1 MKILSLKSEN
11 VKRLSVVEVI
21 PKDKGLVIIAG
32 KNGAGKSAV
41 LDSIMYALAG
51 EDSIPTRPVRRGED
65 KAKVELDLGDY
76 SVTRT
81 MTAAGGGQLVVRNK
95 DGARQA
101 SPQAILDGLYGRL
114 SFDPLQFQKQKPAD
128 RSETL
133 RQLLGLDFEKE
144 DKEIDRLAE
153 DRRLV
158 NRDAKALEA
167 RLAAT
172 TEYPDA
178 PAEELSAS
186 AIIDEQR
193 KASAVNAENSQTRN
207 TYAILQQQHIDGL
220 VRLKQQESHLQKLR
234 EDLKRAEDN
243 FAANQRLMADT
254 EATLKNMRPEVEA
267 LVDISLEPF
276 AQKARAVESTNAQV
290 RANKQKKELRGQFKE
305 KTKQSEALTEKIEA
319 LEKGKKRRIAEAKF
333 PVEGLSLSD
342 TKEVE
347 FNGIPFDQVNTA
359 EQLRISMAMGMVMNP
374 KLRVLLIRQGN
385 DLDPD
390 SFKLIGD
397 MAVAGDYQVWLE
409 RVSTDGDVSVIIE
422 DGHVKAE
429 QPEQK
434 ELV

>member
-51 EDSIPTRPVRRGED
+51 EDSIPTKPVRRGED
-65 KAKVELDLGDY
+65 KAKVELD
-76 SVTRT
+76 
-81 MTAAGGGQLVVRNK
+81 
-95 DGARQA
+95 
-101 SPQAILDGLYGRL
+101 
-114 SFDPLQFQKQKPAD
+114 
-128 RSETL
+128 
-133 RQLLGLDFEKE
+133 
-144 DKEIDRLAE
+144 
-153 DRRLV
+153 
-158 NRDAKALEA
+158 
-167 RLAAT
+167 
-172 TEYPDA
+172 
-178 PAEELSAS
+178 
-186 AIIDEQR
+186 
-193 KASAVNAENSQTRN
+193 
-207 TYAILQQQHIDGL
+207 
-220 VRLKQQESHLQKLR
+220 
-234 EDLKRAEDN
+234 
-243 FAANQRLMADT
+243 
-254 EATLKNMRPEVEA
+254 
-267 LVDISLEPF
+267 LEPF
-276 AQKARAVESTNAQV
+276 AQKARAVESTNAKV

-319 LEKGKKRRIAEAKF
+319 LEKGKKRRISEAKF

-397 MAVAGDYQVWLE
+397 MAVAGDYQVWIE
-409 RVSTDGDVSVIIE
+409 KVDPTGRACVIIE